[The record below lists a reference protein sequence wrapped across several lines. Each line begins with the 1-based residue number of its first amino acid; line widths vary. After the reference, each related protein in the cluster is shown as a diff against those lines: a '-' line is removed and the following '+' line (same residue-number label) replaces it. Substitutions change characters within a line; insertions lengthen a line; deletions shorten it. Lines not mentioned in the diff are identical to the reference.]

1 MELLGR
7 RVDPDRG
14 GLLGWLGGL
23 VDEAVGVG
31 AERVVEGFLAGGV
44 DLGGLTVVDLVG
56 CHQADAEMAVVLVVP
71 VEEGAAEGLGVLDAY
86 SDEAAPRFRDDCAP

>member
-7 RVDPDRG
+7 RVDSDRG